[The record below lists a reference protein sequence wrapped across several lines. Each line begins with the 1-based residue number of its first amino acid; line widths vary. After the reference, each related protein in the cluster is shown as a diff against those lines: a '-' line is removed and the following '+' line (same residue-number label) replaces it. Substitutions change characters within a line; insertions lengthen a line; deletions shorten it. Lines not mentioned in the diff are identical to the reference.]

1 MIILLV
7 IAIAAVTAPVVGVL
21 LVSHA
26 SRREDAA
33 LSLSRQPS
41 GVLQAATRRLL
52 NFHGDGIG
60 RPAGLGGTGA
70 RPGDRPDG
78 GWLGGDGTFP
88 ADGEFLDKGRLDK
101 GYLDD
106 GADARWLAG
115 SR

>member
-33 LSLSRQPS
+33 LSLSRPPH

-52 NFHGDGIG
+52 NFPGDGIG
-60 RPAGLGGTGA
+60 HRAGGQGGPGNRP
-70 RPGDRPDG
+70 G

-88 ADGEFLDKGRLDK
+88 ADDEFLDN
-101 GYLDD
+101 
-106 GADARWLAG
+106 GADVPRLAG

>member
-21 LVSHA
+21 LVSHG

-33 LSLSRQPS
+33 FSLSRQPS

-60 RPAGLGGTGA
+60 RPAGQGGTGA
-70 RPGDRPDG
+70 RPGG

-88 ADGEFLDKGRLDK
+88 ADDEFLDG
-101 GYLDD
+101 
-106 GADARWLAG
+106 GADVPRLAG
-115 SR
+115 RR

>member
-33 LSLSRQPS
+33 FSLSRQPS

-60 RPAGLGGTGA
+60 RPGSQGGTGA
-70 RPGDRPDG
+70 RPGG

-88 ADGEFLDKGRLDK
+88 ADGEFVG
-101 GYLDD
+101 D
-106 GADARWLAG
+106 GADVPRLAG
-115 SR
+115 HR

>member
-21 LVSHA
+21 LVSHG

-33 LSLSRQPS
+33 FSLSRQPS

-70 RPGDRPDG
+70 RPGDRPSG
-78 GWLGGDGTFP
+78 GWLGGDGAFP
-88 ADGEFLDKGRLDK
+88 ADDDF
-101 GYLDD
+101 LDD
-106 GADARWLAG
+106 GADVPRLAG
-115 SR
+115 RR

>member
-33 LSLSRQPS
+33 LSLSRQPT

-60 RPAGLGGTGA
+60 QRPAGPGGTGA
-70 RPGDRPDG
+70 RPGDRPG

-88 ADGEFLDKGRLDK
+88 ADDEFVDN
-101 GYLDD
+101 
-106 GADARWLAG
+106 GADAPWLAG

>member
-33 LSLSRQPS
+33 LSLSRQPT

-60 RPAGLGGTGA
+60 PRPAGPGGTGA
-70 RPGDRPDG
+70 RPGDRPG

-88 ADGEFLDKGRLDK
+88 ADDEFLDS
-101 GYLDD
+101 GYLND
-106 GADARWLAG
+106 GADPRRLAG